1 MKCLLILN
9 QCLSMEYN
17 FVKPFMAFKHFARIG
32 TIYKKWLDET
42 FHFKIYC
49 IALFSE
55 KKKKRSHSMEHHLN
69 LLSTKFT
76 VCVLVSQLRLTLC
89 NPIHCSL
96 ASLSMGFSRQG
107 HWSGMPFPSLG
118 DLLTHG
124 SNPGLLHCRQILYCP
139 TYQGNICKM

>member
-1 MKCLLILN
+1 
-9 QCLSMEYN
+9 
-17 FVKPFMAFKHFARIG
+17 
-32 TIYKKWLDET
+32 
-42 FHFKIYC
+42 
-49 IALFSE
+49 
-55 KKKKRSHSMEHHLN
+55 MEHHLN

-107 HWSGMPFPSLG
+107 YWSGMPFPSLG